1 VDGLSLSAVLSWHDR
16 SWSSLPP
23 QRLPHSAPP
32 MHKQQRTCLVSDLN
46 VGALLISDTFFC
58 SRTHPAM
65 LESFRK
71 AATDELLSSVISFKE
86 KYMLLCPALEH
97 FLKRGASLVPQN
109 VPRAEK
115 VGDSNVSPS
124 GLGNHRLYN
133 EELEYL
139 QCWKGK
145 T

>member
-1 VDGLSLSAVLSWHDR
+1 
-16 SWSSLPP
+16 
-23 QRLPHSAPP
+23 

-65 LESFRK
+65 LESFGK

-97 FLKRGASLVPQN
+97 FLKRGASLAPQEATIKDVILGARN
-109 VPRAEK
+109 MLQTVSNLHHLEWETIDCTVKSWNTSRAGKDRLLKILRGKELTEK
-115 VGDSNVSPS
+115 PVMIFDLLS
-124 GLGNHRLYN
+124 
-133 EELEYL
+133 
-139 QCWKGK
+139 